1 MRRVVRPVF
10 LAVFALVAAVA
21 AAGEPAP
28 STGTVT
34 GEVSAKPAKGRAG
47 VVVALDKVPGTFR
60 PPARPIDMDQK
71 SMLFLPRV
79 MAVLRGTTV
88 RFLNSDSVRH
98 NVFSPDGEK
107 FDLGTWPQGESRTY
121 TFKKTG
127 VYRLLCNVHPEMAAF
142 VVVLDNPFFAV
153 TGDDGRFQI
162 AGVPPGTY
170 TVRAWSEKLPAAT
183 AKVTVVGGA
192 AAKVTLELKKK

>member
-10 LAVFALVAAVA
+10 LAVFALAPAAA

-79 MAVLRGTTV
+79 MAVWPGPPA
-88 RFLNSDSVRH
+88 RFLNRDSFRH

-107 FDLGTWPQGESRTY
+107 FDLGTWPQGESR
-121 TFKKTG
+121 
-127 VYRLLCNVHPEMAAF
+127 
-142 VVVLDNPFFAV
+142 
-153 TGDDGRFQI
+153 
-162 AGVPPGTY
+162 
-170 TVRAWSEKLPAAT
+170 
-183 AKVTVVGGA
+183 
-192 AAKVTLELKKK
+192 